1 MEAELRGP
9 GRNMED
15 WKNITGNTCICYLM
29 ASAQPM
35 LDPLVRSGPM
45 SSGPTMQ
52 VFFLRRFADVQ
63 GALRMAALALLMG
76 LPLVAAAQAS
86 SPLEPP
92 VRFGILPLGG
102 AFESRSDWDPLLAE
116 LSRAINRPV
125 SVLSVNSYEALEQA
139 IQRDEVDMAFLSGKM
154 ALDAV
159 TQRRMKVVAQVVRH
173 DGLPGY
179 RALLLSRKTPPFN
192 ALKDLLAQPERW
204 RLARGEKQSVSGFI
218 VPQLQL
224 FLPNHIV
231 METRFLSETVGTH
244 QTNALAVANNE
255 ADVATN
261 NSADFERFKQRF
273 PAETQRLQILWE
285 SELIPH
291 AQIVVRREYPAALRT
306 RVQAF
311 LVNYG
316 RGKGP
321 RGDAERVVLKS
332 LHDLAGFVAA
342 DNTSLQPAAKL
353 AYQLARQNAMT
364 AQWVNDAA
372 REARLQRIDS
382 GYAEQVGVL
391 KDVTP

>member
-1 MEAELRGP
+1 
-9 GRNMED
+9 
-15 WKNITGNTCICYLM
+15 
-29 ASAQPM
+29 M

-45 SSGPTMQ
+45 STCQKMQASLRSVRKASGTPDAFRAT
-52 VFFLRRFADVQ
+52 RRCAQFWRA
-63 GALRMAALALLMG
+63 AALLTLLAV
-76 LPLVAAAQAS
+76 LPLVPLPAAAQPALQ
-86 SPLEPP
+86 PDAP

-116 LSRAINRPV
+116 LSRAIARPV

-179 RALLLSRKTPPFN
+179 RALLLTRKTPPFN
-192 ALKDLLAQPERW
+192 TKKSLLAEPERW
-204 RLARGEKQSVSGFI
+204 RLARGERQSVSGFI
-218 VPQLQL
+218 VPQLQF
-224 FLPNHIV
+224 FLPNHIA
-231 METRFLSETVGTH
+231 METRFLSEIVGTH
-244 QTNALAVANNE
+244 QTTALAVANNE

-261 NSADFERFKQRF
+261 NTADFERFKLRF
-273 PAETQRLQILWE
+273 PAEAQRLQVLWE

-291 AQIVVRREYPAALRT
+291 AQIVVRREYSPELRS

-311 LVNYG
+311 LVGYG
-316 RGKGP
+316 RAKGP
-321 RGDAERVVLKS
+321 RGDGERLVLKS

-342 DNTSLQPAAKL
+342 DNSSLQPAAKL
-353 AYQLARQNAMT
+353 AYQLAKQNAMT

-372 REARLQRIDS
+372 RQARLQRIETS
-382 GYAEQVGVL
+382 YAEQVTVL
-391 KDVTP
+391 RDLSP

>member
-1 MEAELRGP
+1 M
-9 GRNMED
+9 
-15 WKNITGNTCICYLM
+15 
-29 ASAQPM
+29 
-35 LDPLVRSGPM
+35 
-45 SSGPTMQ
+45 
-52 VFFLRRFADVQ
+52 RRFAEFP
-63 GALRMAALALLMG
+63 AAFLRAATLALLAG
-76 LPLVAAAQAS
+76 LLPLAAPAQV
-86 SPLEPP
+86 SPLDGP

-116 LSRAINRPV
+116 LSRAIGRPV

-179 RALLLSRKTPPFN
+179 RALLLARKAPPFN
-192 ALKDLLAQPERW
+192 SLKNLLEQPDRW

-224 FLPNHIV
+224 FLPNHIA
-231 METRFLSETVGTH
+231 METRFRSEFVGTH
-244 QTNALAVANNE
+244 QATALAVANNE

-261 NSADFERFKQRF
+261 NTADFERFKTRF
-273 PAETQRLQILWE
+273 PAETERLQVLWE

-291 AQIVVRREYPAALRT
+291 AQIVVRREYPPELRK

-311 LVNYG
+311 LVGYG
-316 RGKGP
+316 RAKGP

-342 DNTSLQPAAKL
+342 DNSSLQPAARL
-353 AYQLARQNAMT
+353 AYQLAKQNAMT

-372 REARLQRIDS
+372 REARLQRIES
-382 GYAEQVGVL
+382 NYEGQVAVL
-391 KDVTP
+391 KDVSP